1 MGFQG
6 LHRSNYTSDIMLTL
20 SLNPHPP
27 TPAVHHTFGSPQS
40 AVEPS
45 FYGADPGGLPNPP
58 RVYDRWEPVRLLP
71 IAGNKEEQLPNV
83 CDHPQCRRGQIRL
96 RISYFRSPKSNS
108 GVHQGWTCSLGHVLH
123 AQNVALEITMPYV
136 CQRLQHTVRHI
147 CKHVLTTSN
156 ICKMHQKMQI
166 WHHLCLPPIRID
178 NKATHKQNR
187 SLKTQPSHE
196 NRKHP
201 IEEKIQR
208 TENKWQKKTTIFR
221 DSWSP
226 SPPPRLLDF
235 SFVCFSVSIFIL
247 CVYFFLVHVVSFPNI
262 LGNLTKTLWKLFFSI
277 CTLECQA
284 AHALTW
290 LHGEL

>member
-20 SLNPHPP
+20 SLNPRSTDSGGASHLW
-27 TPAVHHTFGSPQS
+27 QS
-40 AVEPS
+40 AVRSRTLILRRRSWRVTEP
-45 FYGADPGGLPNPP
+45 AAGLRPMGTGTSPTDCWEQRRTAAKCVRSSP
-58 RVYDRWEPVRLLP
+58 VPKEGKSDFVFRTSAPQRATRGCTRDEHVPLVMCFMLKTLRWKLP
-71 IAGNKEEQLPNV
+71 CL
-83 CDHPQCRRGQIRL
+83 
-96 RISYFRSPKSNS
+96 
-108 GVHQGWTCSLGHVLH
+108 
-123 AQNVALEITMPYV
+123 MYV
-136 CQRLQHTVRHI
+136 KRLQHTVRHI

-226 SPPPRLLDF
+226 SPPQDSWIFRLSVFLF
-235 SFVCFSVSIFIL
+235 QYLFCVCI
-247 CVYFFLVHVVSFPNI
+247 FFLVHVVSF
-262 LGNLTKTLWKLFFSI
+262 S
-277 CTLECQA
+277 
-284 AHALTW
+284 
-290 LHGEL
+290 